1 MKTAAIKAAGL
12 NWALGSLGVIGSNL
26 QEFQAASVDQKRPTA
41 GPCAGISQG
50 PGGQSGQIDLKRTRL
65 GRAPS
70 SPRRFFL
77 SASYSW

>member
-1 MKTAAIKAAGL
+1 MLPDGRRGQTSFSPKSPDSPFIATHAA
-12 NWALGSLGVIGSNL
+12 V
-26 QEFQAASVDQKRPTA
+26 SVDRNREEIQATA
-41 GPCAGISQG
+41 RRAPQ
-50 PGGQSGQIDLKRTRL
+50 PMFLNRTRL